1 MKLHVE
7 SRPGVGRELVM
18 IHGLTRRW
26 QTFSPLLPG
35 LAQRYSV
42 VLVDLPGHGV
52 SEANTSGYLVR
63 DFAEAML
70 QWLDQHPT
78 ERVSVY
84 GHSLG
89 AMVTMELAARRPE
102 RIASVILED
111 PPFHTMG
118 NRISST
124 VWLSYFSQVKH
135 LRNDDRFLDGTR
147 KEQVAMLAEIVLVD
161 PKTGATQRLG
171 DQRDQASLRFMAEC
185 VLQMRSEVLHPVV
198 EGRWLE
204 GWDWEEVS
212 AGITM
217 PACILQ
223 ADERT
228 GGMLTQED
236 CRKLVM
242 KMSDAVPVF
251 FEKSGH
257 NLHWLRTQDVLNCV
271 YTFLD
276 S

>member
-1 MKLHVE
+1 MNLHVE
-7 SRPGVGRELVM
+7 RRPGLGCELVM

-26 QTFSPLLPG
+26 QTYSPLLAG
-35 LAQRYSV
+35 LSQRYSITM
-42 VLVDLPGHGV
+42 VDLPGHGA
-52 SEANTSGYLVR
+52 SEANSGGYLVR
-63 DFAEAML
+63 DYAEAML
-70 QWLDQHPT
+70 QWLDQYPT
-78 ERVSVY
+78 ERVSLY

-118 NRISST
+118 NRIFNT
-124 VWLSYFSQVKH
+124 VWISYFSQVHH
-135 LRNDDRFLDGTR
+135 LRNDDRFLNAQR
-147 KEQVAMLAEIVLVD
+147 KEQVTMLAEIALVD
-161 PKTGATQRLG
+161 PKTGVTQKLG
-171 DQRDQASLRFMAEC
+171 DQRDRASLRFMAEC
-185 VLQMRSEVLHPVV
+185 VLQMRSDVLQPVV

-204 GWDWEEVS
+204 QWDWEEAA
-212 AGITM
+212 AGIKV

-236 CRKLVM
+236 CRKMVM
-242 KMSDAVPVF
+242 QMKDAVPVF

>member
-1 MKLHVE
+1 
-7 SRPGVGRELVM
+7 
-18 IHGLTRRW
+18 
-26 QTFSPLLPG
+26 
-35 LAQRYSV
+35 
-42 VLVDLPGHGV
+42 
-52 SEANTSGYLVR
+52 
-63 DFAEAML
+63 
-70 QWLDQHPT
+70 
-78 ERVSVY
+78 
-84 GHSLG
+84 
-89 AMVTMELAARRPE
+89 MVTMELAARRPE

-185 VLQMRSEVLHPVV
+185 VLQMRSDVLHPVV